1 MKGLWSDLSAE
12 VRKISIKETVYVLVA
27 TFLTLILLLVCLA
40 VYSARGQHAY
50 HEKLDISARAAL
62 NIERVNALIYA
73 AVMESRGIYMST
85 DRAKAKSFGDS
96 LLKRNREIEQVVA
109 EWEQIVSDDDAAQ
122 FAVFKKRIDQF
133 VGFRDELVRRAR
145 AIDPAAGREWGD
157 NDANR
162 TVRTALNEDLEALA
176 KVYASRAKDV
186 AELGKHGELVSW
198 YLIALGIAAM
208 AMAAFVALLILKSIV
223 RPLSDITQTT
233 DRIASGK
240 IKLAIPHINRQDEIG
255 HLARAVWNFQDAVGQ
270 IEELQEHN
278 LALEGEREVVAK
290 ARDSLEDRFHTK
302 KWQLDA
308 AINNMAQGLI
318 MLDRSGGIV
327 LVNDQYRKMYRLP
340 AEVIR
345 PGCSLK
351 DILKHRAQIGLFTG
365 DIDGYMSMILTRI
378 AERKPAVHDIELADG
393 RIISVSERA
402 MDGGGWVATH
412 QDITI
417 QRQVMKALERTE
429 QFLATV
435 IENVPEAIIAKRAR
449 DLKYVFVNRAAEIL
463 YGLPRSEIIEKTAH
477 DLFPKQTAELIE
489 RHDKQLLAENREIEA
504 GTHTIETPGNG
515 VRIVS
520 VKRLPI
526 AGKDGGSH
534 FLLSMIEDH
543 THLNSSA
550 A

>member
-1 MKGLWSDLSAE
+1 MKGPWRDLSAE
-12 VRKISIKETVYVLVA
+12 VRKLSIKETVYVLIA

-50 HEKLDISARAAL
+50 REKLDISAHAAL
-62 NIERVNALIYA
+62 NVERVNALIYA
-73 AVMESRGIYMST
+73 AVMESRGIYMSA
-85 DRAKAKSFGDS
+85 DRAKAKPFGDN
-96 LLKRNREIEQVVA
+96 LLKRNREIEGVVA
-109 EWEQIVSDDDAAQ
+109 EWERIVSDDDAAQ
-122 FAVFKKRIDQF
+122 FAGFKKRIDQF

-145 AIDPAAGREWGD
+145 VIDPAAGREWGD

-270 IEELQEHN
+270 IEELQEQN

-340 AEVIR
+340 PEVIR

-393 RIISVSERA
+393 RIISVSERT

-417 QRQVMKALERTE
+417 QRQVVRALERTE